1 MQNYFESIK
10 LFFKRALIVLIIYQ
24 VCRLLFYFFN
34 RNAFTT
40 ISAKVFLGGIHF
52 DLSAIAYI
60 NLIFALLHFIPGE
73 FKFKPKYQSIL
84 KISFFV
90 VNLVFILTNF
100 VDFEYYKFTGRRST
114 FGMITASGM
123 ENEVGGLLLSFLTEF
138 WYLPL
143 FGFLLALLFWKLIPN
158 IKLINETVSK
168 NIVLKQ
174 SIIFVFLLSTSMLV
188 VSLSPTKL
196 LYQFCRMCQVER
208 GEVSTH

>member
-123 ENEVGGLLLSFLTEF
+123 ENEVGGWDFS
-138 WYLPL
+138 
-143 FGFLLALLFWKLIPN
+143 
-158 IKLINETVSK
+158 
-168 NIVLKQ
+168 
-174 SIIFVFLLSTSMLV
+174 
-188 VSLSPTKL
+188 
-196 LYQFCRMCQVER
+196 
-208 GEVSTH
+208 